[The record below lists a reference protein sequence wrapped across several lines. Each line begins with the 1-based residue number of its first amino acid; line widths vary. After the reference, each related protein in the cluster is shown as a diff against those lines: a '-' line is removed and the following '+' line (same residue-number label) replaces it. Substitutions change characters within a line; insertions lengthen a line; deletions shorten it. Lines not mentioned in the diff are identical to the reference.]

1 MSPPREKKTGQRKHQ
16 ILEALAVSLEQHP
29 GDRITTAALA
39 RTAGVSEAAL
49 YRHFASKARMFEGLI
64 DYAEN
69 VIFER
74 INVIIEQS
82 DDVQQQCFDILY
94 LLLGF
99 AAKNPGITRVL
110 MGEAL
115 TGEKERLLLRVEQFF
130 ARIEMQLRQLL
141 KSSGLRGQH
150 EQLGQTSAAA
160 NLMISHVEGRL
171 HQFLRSQ
178 FREDP
183 LSHWE
188 EQRRMLDNA
197 IFS

>member
-1 MSPPREKKTGQRKHQ
+1 MPALSERKPGQRKQQ
-16 ILEALAVSLEQHP
+16 ILEALASALENHP

-39 RTAGVSEAAL
+39 RAAGVSEAAL

-64 DYAEN
+64 DYSEG

-74 INVIIEQS
+74 INSIVQHS
-82 DDVQQQCFDILY
+82 DDIQEQCFNIVY

-99 AAKNPGITRVL
+99 AGRNPGITRVL

-115 TGEKERLLLRVEQFF
+115 TGEKDRLLLRVEQFF
-130 ARIEMQLRQLL
+130 ARIETELRQLL
-141 KSSGLRGQH
+141 KASGLRGQH
-150 EQLGQTSAAA
+150 DQLGQTAAAA
-160 NLMISHVEGRL
+160 NLLISHVEGRL

-178 FREDP
+178 FRNDP

-188 EQRRMLDNA
+188 EQRQMLRRA
-197 IFS
+197 IF